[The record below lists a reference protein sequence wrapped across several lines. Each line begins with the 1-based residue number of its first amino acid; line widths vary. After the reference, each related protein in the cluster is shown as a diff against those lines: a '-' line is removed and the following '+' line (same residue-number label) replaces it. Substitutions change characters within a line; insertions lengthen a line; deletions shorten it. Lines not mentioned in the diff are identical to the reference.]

1 MTISRWI
8 AGTALALAAIP
19 VTAAPTGQISAQ
31 RLSDVDKFISS
42 DAFEGRGPATRAE
55 TKTIDYIAAQYKAI
69 GLKPGGDTAN
79 GQRSWFQN
87 VPLLKSDIAGAP
99 QFALNLGNGQTI
111 QLSQG
116 DQIALKAPLNGQSAI
131 NLANTPLL
139 FVGYGVSA
147 PERNWDDFKGQDV
160 HGKLL
165 VVLINDPDF
174 EAGGDGDFGGK
185 AMTYYGRWTYKY
197 EEAARRGAAGV
208 LIVHETDPASYGWNT
223 VKNSNTNTQFDIVR
237 QDPAAEHTAFES
249 WIQRP
254 LAEQIFAAS
263 GLNFDQ
269 AKAAAKL
276 RNFQPIALKATL
288 TANAQANVATIIS
301 HNVVGYLPGT
311 KYPDETIIYSAHWDH
326 LGIGKPDD
334 RGDTI
339 YNGALD
345 NATGIAQ
352 LLEQARAF
360 AREPRTDRSVVFL
373 AVTAEEKGLLGSEYY
388 AQNPLFPASK
398 TVGVINTDGGQI
410 WGPAKNFTISGN
422 AKLGLL
428 DDLIA
433 EGKKQG
439 RYYSPDPHP
448 EAGHFYRSDHF
459 SFAKVGVPAISFGDG
474 NDLVNGGIARGEALG
489 KEYVTKHY
497 HQPSDEW
504 SPSWDFTGM
513 VQDVQLMH
521 NLGRDLAN
529 SRDWPDWSP
538 DSEFRAI
545 RDRTAGRSRR
555 DALRRRPKLRGRRK
569 ESAVER
575 NARARP
581 SRSSGRAGR
590 ALDASLVRC
599 RS

>member
-1 MTISRWI
+1 MKTFRFL
-8 AGTALALAAIP
+8 AATALALTAFPLA
-19 VTAAPTGQISAQ
+19 AAPAGQISAQ
-31 RLSDVDKFISS
+31 RLSDVDKFIST

-69 GLKPGGDTAN
+69 GLEPAGDTVN
-79 GQRSWFQN
+79 GQRSYFQN
-87 VPLLKSDIAGAP
+87 VPLLRAEYTASP
-99 QFALNLGNGQTI
+99 QFTLNLGNGKT
-111 QLSQG
+111 LALTQG
-116 DQIALKAPLNGQSAI
+116 NEIALKAPLNGESTI
-131 NLANTPLL
+131 NLSNVPLL
-139 FVGYGVSA
+139 FVGYGVTA
-147 PERNWDDFKGQDV
+147 PERNWDDFKNIDV
-160 HGKLL
+160 RGKLL

-174 EAGGDGDFGGK
+174 DGGEGDFGGK

-223 VKNSNTNTQFDIVR
+223 VKNSNTNVQFDIVR
-237 QDPAAEHTAFES
+237 QDPRGAHTAFES

-269 AKAAAKL
+269 AKAQAKTKA
-276 RNFQPIALKATL
+276 FQPIPLKATL
-288 TANAQANVATIIS
+288 SAQGQAQVATITS
-301 HNVVGYLPGT
+301 HNVVGYLPGKT
-311 KYPDETIIYSAHWDH
+311 HPDETVNYSAHWEH

-388 AQNPLFPASK
+388 AQNPLFPEAK
-398 TVGVINTDGGQI
+398 TAGVLNTDGGSI
-410 WGPAKNFTISGN
+410 YGRAKNFTISGN
-422 AKLGLL
+422 AKLDLL
-428 DDLIA
+428 DMLIA

-474 NDLVNGGIARGEALG
+474 NDLVNGGIARGEALN
-489 KEYVTKHY
+489 KEYIDKHY

-504 SPSWDFTGM
+504 STSWDFRGM
-513 VQDVQLMH
+513 AEDVQLLH
-521 NLGRDLAN
+521 NLGRGLAN
-529 SRDWPDWSP
+529 SRTWPNWSQ
-538 DSEFRAI
+538 DSEFRSK
-545 RDRTAGRSRR
+545 RDQSA
-555 DALRRRPKLRGRRK
+555 AERPAATGGERG
-569 ESAVER
+569 
-575 NARARP
+575 
-581 SRSSGRAGR
+581 
-590 ALDASLVRC
+590 
-599 RS
+599 